1 MDITNLSRQHREIMN
16 QAKYILD
23 NIEKGTIQ
31 QNIQEIV
38 QTMNAMAGKLKIHLV
53 NEDEYLYPQLLN
65 HYDANLQTFGKKYI
79 EEMKEVTKA
88 YTDYKSRYN
97 TTTKIENNID
107 GFKQETKQVFK
118 VLANRIDREEKELYP
133 LLG

>member
-1 MDITNLSRQHREIMN
+1 MDITNLRRQHSEIMSM
-16 QAKYILD
+16 AKYILD
-23 NIEKGTIQ
+23 NIEKRTIH

-38 QTMNAMAGKLKIHLV
+38 KTMNVMAGKLKVHLM

-65 HYDANLQTFGKKYI
+65 HSDAALQAFGRKYA
-79 EEMKEVTKA
+79 EEMKEVTGA
-88 YTDYKSRYN
+88 YADYKSRYN

-107 GFKQETKQVFK
+107 GFNQETKQVFK